1 MKKLVLMS
9 LLLLVTGHA
18 VAIDICD
25 NRSPFTD
32 DDTRKD
38 ELRKEI
44 GLDCSLP
51 DFDTNRIDGK
61 VIGTRLASIL
71 KYLNAHNYEFPIR
84 SQLAIILRDQEPD
97 LQYAIIEKVKTKTI
111 RKTGQE
117 ITVVIE
123 LTIGKNPLGIKRPS
137 VTLRF
142 VDGLSDNVREND
154 LFRYICR
161 YLQ

>member
-1 MKKLVLMS
+1 M
-9 LLLLVTGHA
+9 
-18 VAIDICD
+18 
-25 NRSPFTD
+25 
-32 DDTRKD
+32 
-38 ELRKEI
+38 
-44 GLDCSLP
+44 P

-71 KYLNAHNYEFPIR
+71 NYLNNHNNEFAIR
-84 SQLAIILRDQEPD
+84 SQLAIILRNQEPD

-111 RKTGQE
+111 RKMGHE
-117 ITVVIE
+117 ISVVIE
-123 LTIGKNPLGIKRPS
+123 LTIGKNPLGVKCPR

-142 VDGLSDNVREND
+142 VDGLSDNDSEND